1 MRTARLLSAPAPLL
15 FPSVGLAGWS
25 GDGRGGRAAG
35 VRRSCRI
42 WCRARSRAAL
52 GAFGLVQLSRSFSLL
67 LASSGTRRPAIF
79 SIRSSWWRTKKSFG
93 SGDGFVNKLDGAS
106 FCSSL
111 ARPGRHGGGRRADLP
126 GSEAPWEDGE
136 AASAFLPRSSS
147 PAVPTWLLPSSRCI
161 HWPFERLLH
170 KLVLTTVSRL
180 GFLFLPADM
189 PKGRIFGPGMASH
202 ACLVPSGVVP
212 GDDAGGH
219 ARISQRKD
227 GGEGLDCN
235 LYLPLWVLFI
245 KSEDY
250 VMFFV
255 YPEVLFVKCNPT
267 ALK

>member
-1 MRTARLLSAPAPLL
+1 M
-15 FPSVGLAGWS
+15 
-25 GDGRGGRAAG
+25 
-35 VRRSCRI
+35 
-42 WCRARSRAAL
+42 
-52 GAFGLVQLSRSFSLL
+52 QLSRSFSLL

-235 LYLPLWVLFI
+235 LYLPLWVLEFCRKAKLLDDASI
-245 KSEDY
+245 LSSCKFRLLFTFCSSANLI
-250 VMFFV
+250 MQPGKFFV
-255 YPEVLFVKCNPT
+255 SDDHCTKTV
-267 ALK
+267 AH